1 MNEKKGHSAKD
12 LLIVALL
19 FVVLYVVVNTIGGS
33 AWSISKAIGLP
44 DWVIFAI
51 SALILLGGFSKR
63 GR

>member
-1 MNEKKGHSAKD
+1 MKKKGHSAKD